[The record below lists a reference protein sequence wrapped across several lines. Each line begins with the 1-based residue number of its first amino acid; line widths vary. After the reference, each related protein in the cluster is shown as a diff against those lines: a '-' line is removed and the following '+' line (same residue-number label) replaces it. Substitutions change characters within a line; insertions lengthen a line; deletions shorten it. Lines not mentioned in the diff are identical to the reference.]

1 MGTTVVCAL
10 LTDGHLIVA
19 HVGDS
24 RLYLGDGD
32 DLVQLT
38 QRRLVGRDRP
48 RQPTD
53 GNSGSHATRH
63 VLTNVLGVRPDTQ
76 VHLLERE
83 LSGDETL
90 LLCSDGLTWFGAS
103 RHAAG
108 DRGVGSGSAGARA
121 VARSAPRSS
130 TAAAT
135 TSPRW
140 WSVAPAIEY
149 GDAPLTIARDAPSP
163 ERIGRYQVIERIG
176 RGAMGVVY
184 RARDEAM
191 GRDVALKVLTA
202 DLEDDPDIRTRF
214 HREAEAAASLSHP
227 NIITIFDVG
236 EDGDRF
242 FIVMELLR
250 GATLKDFLKQSDA
263 APLAR
268 KLDLMIQLCAGLG
281 AAHNASIYHR
291 DIKPGNIFVRA
302 DGILKILDFGV
313 ARLAS
318 SSMTAAGFIV
328 GTPDYM
334 SPEQA
339 RGADIDGRSDIFSL
353 GGVFYFMLTGR
364 KPFPATDL
372 PDAVPPDSERRPR
385 HLARRT
391 KRRPSWRR

>member
-1 MGTTVVCAL
+1 MAMR
-10 LTDGHLIVA
+10 A
-19 HVGDS
+19 
-24 RLYLGDGD
+24 D
-32 DLVQLT
+32 DLT
-38 QRRLVGRDRP
+38 PRR
-48 RQPTD
+48 
-53 GNSGSHATRH
+53 
-63 VLTNVLGVRPDTQ
+63 
-76 VHLLERE
+76 
-83 LSGDETL
+83 
-90 LLCSDGLTWFGAS
+90 
-103 RHAAG
+103 
-108 DRGVGSGSAGARA
+108 
-121 VARSAPRSS
+121 
-130 TAAAT
+130 
-135 TSPRW
+135 
-140 WSVAPAIEY
+140 
-149 GDAPLTIARDAPSP
+149 SP
-163 ERIGRYQVIERIG
+163 ERIGRYQLIERIG

-191 GRDVALKVLTA
+191 GREVALKVLTA

-214 HREAEAAASLSHP
+214 LREAEAAARLSHP

-250 GATLKDFLKQSDA
+250 GAILKDFLKQSDA
-263 APLAR
+263 ARIER
-268 KLDLMIQLCAGLG
+268 KLDLMIQLSAGLG

-318 SSMTAAGFIV
+318 SSMTASGFIV

-364 KPFPATDL
+364 KPFPANDL
-372 PDAVPPDSERRPR
+372 PSLFRQIQSEEAPPPLGVEAPPELTAVIMKTLSKNRETRYQTCQELMADLEKVR
-385 HLARRT
+385 HLYPLEIGRTAAGHVEGSANVPGALPIATAATPSLPAGSGPAATDDTVDLLPVPAFNSDDTVTLRPATWVKRVTDRIDSAISGAFARFG
-391 KRRPSWRR
+391 RPSTPVPTRQTGMRKR

>member
-1 MGTTVVCAL
+1 MAM
-10 LTDGHLIVA
+10 A
-19 HVGDS
+19 A
-24 RLYLGDGD
+24 D
-32 DLVQLT
+32 DLT
-38 QRRLVGRDRP
+38 RP
-48 RQPTD
+48 R
-53 GNSGSHATRH
+53 
-63 VLTNVLGVRPDTQ
+63 
-76 VHLLERE
+76 
-83 LSGDETL
+83 
-90 LLCSDGLTWFGAS
+90 
-103 RHAAG
+103 
-108 DRGVGSGSAGARA
+108 
-121 VARSAPRSS
+121 
-130 TAAAT
+130 
-135 TSPRW
+135 
-140 WSVAPAIEY
+140 
-149 GDAPLTIARDAPSP
+149 SP
-163 ERIGRYQVIERIG
+163 EHIGRYQVLERIG
-176 RGAMGVVY
+176 RGGMGVVY

-214 HREAEAAASLSHP
+214 YREAEAAARLSHP

-250 GATLKDFLKQSDA
+250 GATLKDFLKQSDGSQIE
-263 APLAR
+263 R
-268 KLDLMIQLCAGLG
+268 KLDLMSQLCAGLG

-339 RGADIDGRSDIFSL
+339 LGADIDCRSDIFSL

-364 KPFPATDL
+364 KPFPANDL
-372 PDAVPPDSERRPR
+372 PTLFRQIQSASMPTPPGVEVPPQLTTVIMKALSKKRETRYQSCQELMADLDTVRHRYAMEAKRNAAGGHATTDATASVAGSTAAVTPAVPAGSGAEATDDTVDCLPVPSLNSDDTVTLNPPTWVRRLTDRIDSAISATFGRLGRPPAPAPTR
-385 HLARRT
+385 QTGMR
-391 KRRPSWRR
+391 KR